1 MGRPSGHLSQT
12 LLSHLCFLTQAS
24 DGNWRS
30 RSVAGQVWSI
40 TSSKGLEWIKRGKG
54 TVFSSLNFSCDVK
67 KSKNRKFA
75 TQQRRNVV
83 GVIAVSGRE
92 IVFFV

>member
-1 MGRPSGHLSQT
+1 M
-12 LLSHLCFLTQAS
+12 
-24 DGNWRS
+24 S

-40 TSSKGLEWIKRGKG
+40 TSSKGLEWIKRGKSI
-54 TVFSSLNFSCDVK
+54 VLYSLNFFVPCKK